1 MTQLSSFP
9 APRPSI
15 AGPTMVTALVA
26 AVLFG
31 MPSMVRGTDVG
42 FPCFWNCAAGIL
54 VWFLGA
60 LPAFMLASRGA
71 YFTGGH
77 GFAAAFLGV
86 GSGSALGVFL
96 QMLYPGVDEA
106 KLDDFVQRLTKES
119 MREIQRQGEQ
129 VSEAE
134 LGSCLENLVVGF
146 PVPLALV
153 GSVVAGFVG
162 MLTLTLISR
171 RRPQPPQSTHAPQPP
186 APVNPYAS
194 PEA

>member
-1 MTQLSSFP
+1 MTQLGSFP

-26 AVLFG
+26 AVLFA
-31 MPSMVRGTDVG
+31 MPSMVRGTDVC

-60 LPAFMLASRGA
+60 LPAFMLASRGP

-86 GSGSALGVFL
+86 GSGSALGVSL

-106 KLDDFVQRLTKES
+106 KLADFVQKLTKES
-119 MREIQRQGEQ
+119 LREIQRQGEQ

-134 LGSCLENLVVGF
+134 LGSCLEQLVVGF

-162 MLTLTLISR
+162 MLTLSLISR
-171 RRPQPPQSTHAPQPP
+171 RRPQPP
-186 APVNPYAS
+186 APVNPYSS